1 MKLYSIFF
9 RDMKYCCW
17 ILPKFRS
24 DKSFNKGLILI
35 FTIVFKV
42 NTSMKWRTQIKWG
55 SIYVST
61 IMINLGIIVLCLC
74 ID

>member
-24 DKSFNKGLILI
+24 DKSF
-35 FTIVFKV
+35 KV
-42 NTSMKWRTQIKWG
+42 RFNFN
-55 SIYVST
+55 IYNCV
-61 IMINLGIIVLCLC
+61 
-74 ID
+74 